1 MPLVSHPTTTLN
13 RSQEAQYVYRS
24 VKFLRIKLHPLD
36 APKSPLQAHHGLT
49 KTRFSSINTVTEF
62 DQAVYQEIRL
72 CPITIPS
79 WCSSHSRQKH
89 PAQAVHFTA
98 PLHSTLHCCVCE
110 RNKSDKSWLHATAR
124 GTFLFLP
131 QVSRQLW
138 DYASLSGSVAHSAGP
153 ASLRPSVSGKHKQA
167 PNQGR
172 NILQTHTFYL
182 LFTETEGGGDVRH
195 FQQPNKQKP
204 FI

>member
-98 PLHSTLHCCVCE
+98 PLHSTLHCCVCK

-138 DYASLSGSVAHSAGP
+138 DYASLSGSVAHS
-153 ASLRPSVSGKHKQA
+153 LRHYDHQSVVSI
-167 PNQGR
+167 NR
-172 NILQTHTFYL
+172 LQTRAGTYFRHIHFISSSQKL
-182 LFTETEGGGDVRH
+182 KVEGM
-195 FQQPNKQKP
+195 
-204 FI
+204 